1 MSSKILANDSRHGHA
16 VMEFALFL
24 PFLLFTFVGVFD
36 WGNYSWALM
45 KTEGAARLAALYTS
59 SSSSTATDSTGAC
72 TYALA
77 ELSDASNIAGKT
89 ACTSPLTVTAAAVT
103 GPDGNNAS
111 QVTVSYQTV
120 ALIPIPGLLPGQ
132 MTITRAVTMMLRS

>member
-59 SSSSTATDSTGAC
+59 SSSSTAQTLPAH
-72 TYALA
+72 ALTPWP
-77 ELSDASNIAGKT
+77 NCRT
-89 ACTSPLTVTAAAVT
+89 PRT
-103 GPDGNNAS
+103 
-111 QVTVSYQTV
+111 
-120 ALIPIPGLLPGQ
+120 
-132 MTITRAVTMMLRS
+132 